1 MGSTEDLDYP
11 QIIMQYSNGFL
22 ISKVMFTACEL
33 GVFDL
38 LLESGN
44 PLSSDAIAAGLGAST
59 MGMRRLLDACVGL
72 KLLAVEMTQEG
83 ALYRNTEISNVYL
96 TKSSPKSQYH
106 IMMYYSNTV
115 YLCWQYLADAVRE
128 GRNQYER
135 AFGVSSKD
143 PFGAMY
149 RSDEE
154 MLKFMAGQNSV
165 WRICGRDV
173 LAAFDLSP
181 FTQIYDLGAPCCPS
195 TAECCQDS
203 QDKAGS
209 FLVSLT
215 SSPEPGGGGAL
226 AQECVSL
233 YPNSTVTIYDLPK
246 VVQVA
251 KEQFVSPEDHQI
263 TFHEGDFF
271 NDSIPEAELY
281 ILSKILHD
289 WDDDKCKQL
298 LAKVYKACKPGGGVL
313 LVESLLNED
322 KSGPVETQL
331 YSMNMLV
338 QTEGKE
344 RTAAEYSKLLEAAG
358 FGVIQVKRTGKLYD
372 AVLGRK

>member
-11 QIIMQYSNGFL
+11 QIIVQYSNGFL

-38 LLESGN
+38 LQESGK
-44 PLSSDAIAAGLGAST
+44 PLPSDAIAAGLSAST
-59 MGMRRLLDACVGL
+59 MGMKRLLDACVGL

-83 ALYRNTEISNVYL
+83 ALYRNTEISNIYL

-115 YLCWQYLADAVRE
+115 YLCWQYLTDAVRE
-128 GRNQYER
+128 GRNQYEK

-165 WRICGRDV
+165 WSICGRDV

-181 FTQIYDLGAPCCPS
+181 FTQIYDLG
-195 TAECCQDS
+195 
-203 QDKAGS
+203 
-209 FLVSLT
+209 
-215 SSPEPGGGGAL
+215 
-226 AQECVSL
+226 
-233 YPNSTVTIYDLPK
+233 
-246 VVQVA
+246 
-251 KEQFVSPEDHQI
+251 
-263 TFHEGDFF
+263 GDFF

-372 AVLGRK
+372 AVLGRKQ

>member
-11 QIIMQYSNGFL
+11 QIIVQYSNGFL

-38 LLESGN
+38 LLESGK
-44 PLSSDAIAAGLGAST
+44 PLSSDAIAAHLGAST
-59 MGMRRLLDACVGL
+59 IGTKRLLDACVGL
-72 KLLAVEMTQEG
+72 KLLAVEMAQEE

-165 WRICGRDV
+165 WSICGRDV
-173 LAAFDLSP
+173 LVAFDLSP
-181 FTQIYDLGAPCCPS
+181 FTQIYDLG
-195 TAECCQDS
+195 
-203 QDKAGS
+203 
-209 FLVSLT
+209 
-215 SSPEPGGGGAL
+215 GGGGAL

-246 VVQVA
+246 VVRVA
-251 KEQFVSPEDHQI
+251 REQFVSPEERQI
-263 TFHEGDFF
+263 AFHEGDFF

-289 WDDDKCKQL
+289 WDDDKCVQL
-298 LAKVYKACKPGGGVL
+298 LTKVYKACKPGGGVL

-331 YSMNMLV
+331 YSLNMLV

-344 RTAAEYSKLLEAAG
+344 RTAAEYSKLLQAAG

>member
-1 MGSTEDLDYP
+1 FPYP
-11 QIIMQYSNGFL
+11 Q
-22 ISKVMFTACEL
+22 VMFTACEL

-38 LLESGN
+38 LLESGE
-44 PLSSDAIAAGLGAST
+44 PLSSDAIAACLSTST
-59 MGMRRLLDACVGL
+59 MGMERLLDACVGL
-72 KLLAVEMTQEG
+72 KLLAVEMTQKG
-83 ALYRNTEISNVYL
+83 ALYRNTEISNIYL

-115 YLCWQYLADAVRE
+115 YLCWQYLTDAV
-128 GRNQYER
+128 RNQYER
-135 AFGVSSKD
+135 AFGISSKD

-149 RSDEE
+149 RSEEE

-165 WRICGRDV
+165 WSICGKDQHMG
-173 LAAFDLSP
+173 SK
-181 FTQIYDLGAPCCPS
+181 FTLPASMRLNPPLPAWFCGGIVFVAP
-195 TAECCQDS
+195 
-203 QDKAGS
+203 
-209 FLVSLT
+209 LT
-215 SSPEPGGGGAL
+215 FCFALLKGGGGAL

-233 YPNSTVTIYDLPK
+233 YPNSTVTIYDLPE

-251 KEQFVSPEDHQI
+251 KEQFVFLEEPKIS
-263 TFHEGDFF
+263 FHKGDFF
-271 NDSIPEAELY
+271 NDPIPEAELY

-298 LAKVYKACKPGGGVL
+298 LAKVYKACKQGGGVL

-322 KSGPVETQL
+322 KSGPLETQL

-344 RTAAEYSKLLEAAG
+344 RTAAQYIKLLEAAG
-358 FGVIQVKRTGKLYD
+358 FGVIHVKRTGKLYD

>member
-11 QIIMQYSNGFL
+11 QIIVQYSSGFL

-38 LLESGN
+38 LLESGE
-44 PLSSDAIAAGLGAST
+44 PLSSDAIAACLGTST
-59 MGMRRLLDACVGL
+59 TGMERLLDACVGL

-83 ALYRNTEISNVYL
+83 ALYRNAEISNIYL

-106 IMMYYSNTV
+106 IMMYYSSTV
-115 YLCWQYLADAVRE
+115 YLCWQHLTDAVRE
-128 GRNQYER
+128 GRRQYER
-135 AFGVSSKD
+135 AFGISSKD

-149 RSDEE
+149 RSEEE

-165 WRICGRDV
+165 WSICGRDV
-173 LAAFDLSP
+173 LVAFDLSP
-181 FTQIYDLGAPCCPS
+181 FTQIYDLG
-195 TAECCQDS
+195 
-203 QDKAGS
+203 
-209 FLVSLT
+209 
-215 SSPEPGGGGAL
+215 
-226 AQECVSL
+226 
-233 YPNSTVTIYDLPK
+233 
-246 VVQVA
+246 
-251 KEQFVSPEDHQI
+251 
-263 TFHEGDFF
+263 GDFF

-289 WDDDKCKQL
+289 WDDEKCKQL
-298 LAKVYKACKPGGGVL
+298 LTKVYKACKPGGGVL

-322 KSGPVETQL
+322 KSGPLETQL

-358 FGVIQVKRTGKLYD
+358 FGVIQVKRTRKLYD

>member
-1 MGSTEDLDYP
+1 MGSMEDFDYP
-11 QIIMQYSNGFL
+11 RLILQYNSGFL
-22 ISKVMFTACEL
+22 VSKVMFTACEL

-38 LLESGN
+38 LLETGEA
-44 PLSSDAIAAGLGAST
+44 LSSDTIAARLST
-59 MGMRRLLDACVGL
+59 STTGMERLLDACVGL
-72 KLLAVEMTQEG
+72 KLLTVELTQEG
-83 ALYRNTEISNVYL
+83 AFYRNTEMSNIYL

-106 IMMYYSNTV
+106 IIMYYSNSV
-115 YLCWQYLADAVRE
+115 YSCWHYLADAVRE

-135 AFGVSSKD
+135 AFGISSND

-149 RSDEE
+149 RSEEE

-165 WRICGRDV
+165 WSICGRDV

-181 FTQIYDLGAPCCPS
+181 FTQIYDLG
-195 TAECCQDS
+195 
-203 QDKAGS
+203 
-209 FLVSLT
+209 
-215 SSPEPGGGGAL
+215 GGGGAL

-233 YPNSTVTIYDLPK
+233 YPNSRVTIYDLPK

-251 KEQFVSPEDHQI
+251 KSHFIPREECRI
-263 TFHEGDFF
+263 TFHSGDFF

-289 WDDDKCKQL
+289 WDDDKCRQL
-298 LAKVYKACKPGGGVL
+298 LAKVYNACKPGGGVL

-322 KSGPVETQL
+322 KSGPLETQL

-344 RTAAEYSKLLEAAG
+344 RTSAEYSKLLEAAG
-358 FGVIQVKRTGKLYD
+358 FGEIHIKRTGKLYD

>member
-1 MGSTEDLDYP
+1 MGSMEDLDYP
-11 QIIMQYSNGFL
+11 QDILQYSSGFL
-22 ISKVMFTACEL
+22 VSKVMFTACEL

-38 LLESGN
+38 LLESGK
-44 PLSSDAIAAGLGAST
+44 PLPTDAIAACLGTST
-59 MGMRRLLDACVGL
+59 TGMERLLDACVGL
-72 KLLAVEMTQEG
+72 KLLAVELTQEG
-83 ALYRNTEISNVYL
+83 ALYRNTDISNIYL

-115 YLCWQYLADAVRE
+115 YLCWHYLADAVRE

-135 AFGVSSKD
+135 AFHISSKD

-149 RSDEE
+149 RSEEE

-165 WRICGRDV
+165 WSVCGRDV
-173 LAAFDLSP
+173 LVAFDLSP
-181 FTQIYDLGAPCCPS
+181 FKQIYDLG
-195 TAECCQDS
+195 
-203 QDKAGS
+203 
-209 FLVSLT
+209 
-215 SSPEPGGGGAL
+215 
-226 AQECVSL
+226 
-233 YPNSTVTIYDLPK
+233 
-246 VVQVA
+246 
-251 KEQFVSPEDHQI
+251 
-263 TFHEGDFF
+263 GDFF

-289 WDDDKCKQL
+289 WDDDKCRQL

-322 KSGPVETQL
+322 KSGPLETQL

-358 FGVIQVKRTGKLYD
+358 FGEIQVKRTGKLYD

>member
-11 QIIMQYSNGFL
+11 QIIVQYSNGFL
-22 ISKVMFTACEL
+22 ISKVLFTACEL

-38 LLESGN
+38 LLESGK

-72 KLLAVEMTQEG
+72 KLLAVDMTQEG

-165 WRICGRDV
+165 WSICGRDV

-181 FTQIYDLGAPCCPS
+181 FRQIYDLG
-195 TAECCQDS
+195 
-203 QDKAGS
+203 
-209 FLVSLT
+209 
-215 SSPEPGGGGAL
+215 
-226 AQECVSL
+226 
-233 YPNSTVTIYDLPK
+233 
-246 VVQVA
+246 
-251 KEQFVSPEDHQI
+251 
-263 TFHEGDFF
+263 GDFF

-289 WDDDKCKQL
+289 WDDEKCKQL

-338 QTEGKE
+338 QTEGKG

>member
-1 MGSTEDLDYP
+1 MSSTEDLDYP
-11 QIIMQYSNGFL
+11 QTILEYNSGFL
-22 ISKVMFTACEL
+22 VSKVMFTACEL

-38 LLESGN
+38 LLESGG
-44 PLSSDAIAAGLGAST
+44 PLSSDAIAAHLGTST
-59 MGMRRLLDACVGL
+59 TGMERLLDACVGL
-72 KLLAVEMTQEG
+72 KLLAVELTQEG
-83 ALYRNTEISNVYL
+83 ALYRNTEISNIYL

-115 YLCWQYLADAVRE
+115 YLCWHYLADAVRE

-149 RSDEE
+149 RSEEE

-165 WRICGRDV
+165 WSICGRDV

-181 FTQIYDLGAPCCPS
+181 FRQICDLG
-195 TAECCQDS
+195 
-203 QDKAGS
+203 
-209 FLVSLT
+209 
-215 SSPEPGGGGAL
+215 
-226 AQECVSL
+226 
-233 YPNSTVTIYDLPK
+233 
-246 VVQVA
+246 
-251 KEQFVSPEDHQI
+251 
-263 TFHEGDFF
+263 GDFF
-271 NDSIPEAELY
+271 KDSIPEAELY

-289 WDDDKCKQL
+289 WEDDKCRQL
-298 LAKVYKACKPGGGVL
+298 LAKVHKACKPGGGVL

-322 KSGPVETQL
+322 KSGPLETQL

-358 FGVIQVKRTGKLYD
+358 FGEVQVKRTGKLYD

>member
-1 MGSTEDLDYP
+1 
-11 QIIMQYSNGFL
+11 
-22 ISKVMFTACEL
+22 
-33 GVFDL
+33 
-38 LLESGN
+38 
-44 PLSSDAIAAGLGAST
+44 
-59 MGMRRLLDACVGL
+59 
-72 KLLAVEMTQEG
+72 
-83 ALYRNTEISNVYL
+83 ALYRNTEISNIYL

-115 YLCWQYLADAVRE
+115 YLCWHYLADAVRE

-135 AFGVSSKD
+135 AFGISSED

-149 RSDEE
+149 RSEEE
-154 MLKFMAGQNSV
+154 MLNFMAGQNSV
-165 WRICGRDV
+165 WSICGRDV

-181 FTQIYDLGAPCCPS
+181 FTQIYDLG
-195 TAECCQDS
+195 
-203 QDKAGS
+203 
-209 FLVSLT
+209 
-215 SSPEPGGGGAL
+215 GGGGAL
-226 AQECVSL
+226 ARECVSL

-251 KEQFVSPEDHQI
+251 KEQFIPPEECRI
-263 TFHEGDFF
+263 NFHEGDFF
-271 NDSIPEAELY
+271 NDSIPEADLY

-289 WDDDKCKQL
+289 WDDDKCSQL

-313 LVESLLNED
+313 LVELLLNED
-322 KSGPVETQL
+322 KSGPLETQL

-344 RTAAEYSKLLEAAG
+344 RTAVEYSKLLQAAG
-358 FGVIQVKRTGKLYD
+358 FGEVHVKRTGKLYD

>member
-11 QIIMQYSNGFL
+11 QTILQYNSGFL
-22 ISKVMFTACEL
+22 VSKIMFTACEL

-38 LLESGN
+38 LLESGE
-44 PLSSDAIAAGLGAST
+44 PLSSDAIAARLGTST
-59 MGMRRLLDACVGL
+59 TGMERLLDACVGL
-72 KLLAVEMTQEG
+72 KLLAVELTQEG
-83 ALYRNTEISNVYL
+83 ALYRNTDISNIYL

-115 YLCWQYLADAVRE
+115 YLCWHYLADAVRE

-135 AFGVSSKD
+135 AFGISSKD
-143 PFGAMY
+143 SFGAMY
-149 RSDEE
+149 RSEEE

-165 WRICGRDV
+165 WSICGRDV

-181 FTQIYDLGAPCCPS
+181 FRQIYDLG
-195 TAECCQDS
+195 
-203 QDKAGS
+203 
-209 FLVSLT
+209 
-215 SSPEPGGGGAL
+215 GGGGAL
-226 AQECVSL
+226 AREYVSL

-251 KEQFVSPEDHQI
+251 KEQFVPPEERRI
-263 TFHEGDFF
+263 AFHE
-271 NDSIPEAELY
+271 
-281 ILSKILHD
+281 
-289 WDDDKCKQL
+289 
-298 LAKVYKACKPGGGVL
+298 GGGVL

-322 KSGPVETQL
+322 KSGPLETQL

-358 FGVIQVKRTGKLYD
+358 FREIQVKRTGKIYD

>member
-11 QIIMQYSNGFL
+11 QIILQYSSGFL
-22 ISKVMFTACEL
+22 VSKVMFTACEL

-38 LLESGN
+38 LLESGE
-44 PLSSDAIAAGLGAST
+44 PLSSDAIAACLGTST
-59 MGMRRLLDACVGL
+59 TGMERLLDACVGL
-72 KLLAVEMTQEG
+72 KLLAVELTQGG
-83 ALYRNTEISNVYL
+83 ALYRNTEISNIYL

-106 IMMYYSNTV
+106 IIMYYSNTV
-115 YLCWQYLADAVRE
+115 YLCWHYLADAVRE

-135 AFGVSSKD
+135 AFGISSED

-149 RSDEE
+149 RSEGE

-165 WRICGRDV
+165 WSICGRDV
-173 LAAFDLSP
+173 LAAFDLSV
-181 FTQIYDLGAPCCPS
+181 FKQIYDLG
-195 TAECCQDS
+195 
-203 QDKAGS
+203 
-209 FLVSLT
+209 
-215 SSPEPGGGGAL
+215 GGGGAL

-251 KEQFVSPEDHQI
+251 KEQFVPPEEHRI
-263 TFHEGDFF
+263 TFHE
-271 NDSIPEAELY
+271 EAELY

-298 LAKVYKACKPGGGVL
+298 LSKVYAACKPGGGVL

-322 KSGPVETQL
+322 KSGPLETQL

-344 RTAAEYSKLLEAAG
+344 RTAEEYSRLLEAAG
-358 FGVIQVKRTGKLYD
+358 FGDIRVKRTGKLYD

>member
-11 QIIMQYSNGFL
+11 QIIVQYSNGFL
-22 ISKVMFTACEL
+22 VSKVMFTACEL

-38 LLESGN
+38 LLESGE
-44 PLSSDAIAAGLGAST
+44 PLSSDSIASCLGTSIT
-59 MGMRRLLDACVGL
+59 GMERLLEACVGL
-72 KLLAVEMTQEG
+72 KLLAVEVTQEG
-83 ALYRNTEISNVYL
+83 ALYRNTEISNIYL

-106 IMMYYSNTV
+106 MMMYYSNTV
-115 YLCWQYLADAVRE
+115 YLCWQHLTEAVRE

-135 AFGVSSKD
+135 TFGISSQD

-149 RSDEE
+149 RSEEE

-165 WRICGRDV
+165 WSICGRDV
-173 LAAFDLSP
+173 LAAFDLSS
-181 FTQIYDLGAPCCPS
+181 FTQIYDLG
-195 TAECCQDS
+195 
-203 QDKAGS
+203 
-209 FLVSLT
+209 
-215 SSPEPGGGGAL
+215 
-226 AQECVSL
+226 
-233 YPNSTVTIYDLPK
+233 
-246 VVQVA
+246 
-251 KEQFVSPEDHQI
+251 
-263 TFHEGDFF
+263 GDFF

-298 LAKVYKACKPGGGVL
+298 LTKVYKACKPGGGVL

-322 KSGPVETQL
+322 KSGPLETQL

>member
-11 QIIMQYSNGFL
+11 QILFQYTNGFL
-22 ISKVMFTACEL
+22 VSKVLFTACEL

-38 LLESGN
+38 LLESGE
-44 PLSSDAIAAGLGAST
+44 PLSSDAIAAHLGTSPI
-59 MGMRRLLDACVGL
+59 GMERLLDVCVGL
-72 KLLAVEMTQEG
+72 KLLAVEVTREG
-83 ALYRNTEISNVYL
+83 AYYRNTEISNLYL

-115 YLCWQYLADAVRE
+115 YLCWHYLTDAVRE

-135 AFGVSSKD
+135 AFGILPKD

-149 RSDEE
+149 RSEEE
-154 MLKFMAGQNSV
+154 MLKFLAGQNSI
-165 WRICGRDV
+165 WSICGRDV
-173 LAAFDLSP
+173 LVAFDLST
-181 FTQIYDLGAPCCPS
+181 FKHIYDLG
-195 TAECCQDS
+195 
-203 QDKAGS
+203 
-209 FLVSLT
+209 
-215 SSPEPGGGGAL
+215 GGGGAL
-226 AQECVSL
+226 AQECISV

-251 KEQFVSPEDHQI
+251 KERFVPSEERRI

-271 NDSIPEAELY
+271 KDSIPEADLY

-298 LAKVYKACKPGGGVL
+298 LAKVHKACTPGGAVL
-313 LVESLLNED
+313 LVESLLNDD
-322 KSGPVETQL
+322 KSGPLETQL

-344 RTAAEYSKLLEAAG
+344 RTPAEYSNLLQAAG
-358 FGVIQVKRTGKLYD
+358 FTEIQVQRTGKLYD
-372 AVLGRK
+372 AILGRK